1 MKRNMINKKQY
12 SSPQIQI
19 IELDNDISLSM
30 DSNPPTGNGENQT
43 SLMWNIQND
52 PYKNQIG

>member
-1 MKRNMINKKQY
+1 MIEKKKY
-12 SSPQIQI
+12 SSPQIESIQ
-19 IELDNDISLSM
+19 LDNDISLTL

-43 SLMWNIQND
+43 SLMLNIQND

>member
-1 MKRNMINKKQY
+1 MIEKKKY
-12 SSPQIQI
+12 SSPQIESIQ
-19 IELDNDISLSM
+19 LDNDISLTL

>member
-1 MKRNMINKKQY
+1 MINKKQY

-19 IELDNDISLSM
+19 IELDNDISLAM
-30 DSNPPTGNGENQT
+30 DSTPPTGNGENQT
-43 SLMWNIQND
+43 SLMLNMNND

>member
-1 MKRNMINKKQY
+1 MNTAQILT
-12 SSPQIQI
+12 SPQIQI
-19 IELDNDISLSM
+19 IELDNDISLAM

-43 SLMWNIQND
+43 SLMLNIQND